1 MEIKLELLHS
11 MTGATPEERLLLLQ
25 WALVIEMMKNTNVLE
40 PLLVPAEPKQLARTF
55 KSTERRVRL
64 SLEYLV
70 QEGYVDKYSNTYL
83 RLQGVKGP
91 KFEYFLAATT
101 WRLWGQLYSQCLL
114 KEEFYQALLGMDT
127 NFPRRQIRLLW
138 AILACSADKFGYI
151 TSQRMSEMKHLLGGI
166 SDNEIRLSLQ
176 VLKRLGCATMLA
188 REVGYT
194 AFLGYLPAI
203 FRLHPKAGNPQLV
216 RLGVSLPSYLFR
228 QTDLLIQLFRHR
240 PRANMKRNYTDKLLA
255 QRYPLTDEQYYAHL
269 SKHFFN
275 KKLSLYIHNLCMLTI
290 FSLSQEI
297 IESSKE
303 RDLSDLL
310 NSHEL
315 KQKAITKLCDVLI
328 PSLSGSV
335 LPLET
340 TLPREQKYNVEDFN
354 SLLKEFLLTKL
365 ATEVASKVIEV
376 VQQVDIFAKTYE
388 FSIRQISYAPKE
400 SIILTKSELDLIA
413 KSVTAPESSIEQND
427 SSEQQTVDISFLVL
441 MLNLTCS
448 QEIKDS
454 VVFGKK
460 VVTTGPKPRAKV
472 KAEDVNSRFVQ
483 VNTIH
488 VVSMGKR
495 PKNQSKDNK
504 QHNL

>member
-1 MEIKLELLHS
+1 MELLHS
-11 MTGATPEERLLLLQ
+11 MTGATSEERLLLLQ
-25 WALVIEMMKNTNVLE
+25 WALEIEMMKNTNVLE
-40 PLLVPAEPKQLARTF
+40 PLLVPVGPKQLAQIF
-55 KSTERRVRL
+55 KSTERRVRH
-64 SLEYLV
+64 SLEYLA

-101 WRLWGQLYSQCLL
+101 WRLWGTLYSQCLL

-127 NFPRRQIRLLW
+127 NIPRRQIRLLW
-138 AILACSADKFGYI
+138 AILAYFSDRFGYV
-151 TSQRMSEMKHLLGGI
+151 TSQRMSDIKHLLGGI

-176 VLKRLGCATMLA
+176 ALKRLGCATMLA
-188 REVGYT
+188 REVGLT
-194 AFLGYLPAI
+194 EFFGYLPAI
-203 FRLHPKAGNPQLV
+203 FQLHPKAGNTQLV
-216 RLGVSLPSYLFR
+216 RLGVPLPLYIFR
-228 QTDLLIQLFRHR
+228 QTDLLTQIVRYQRIAKMR
-240 PRANMKRNYTDKLLA
+240 RNYTDKVLA

-269 SKHFFN
+269 SKHFFD
-275 KKLSLYIHNLCMLTI
+275 KKLILYIHNLCMLTI

-297 IESSKE
+297 VESSKE
-303 RDLSDLL
+303 RDLPDLL

-315 KQKAITKLCDVLI
+315 KKKAITKLRDVLI
-328 PSLSGSV
+328 PSVSGSV
-335 LPLET
+335 LALET
-340 TLPREQKYNVEDFN
+340 TLSREQKYNVEDFN

-365 ATEVASKVIEV
+365 ATEVASKVTEV
-376 VQQVDIFAKTYE
+376 VQQVDVFAKTYE

-400 SIILTKSELDLIA
+400 LIILTKSELDLIA

-427 SSEQQTVDISFLVL
+427 SSEQQTVEISFLVL

-448 QEIKDS
+448 QDIKDS

-460 VVTTGPKPRAKV
+460 VVTTGPQP

-488 VVSMGKR
+488 VVSKGKR
-495 PKNQSKDNK
+495 PMNQLKDSK